1 MRKKILIN
9 GMGVAAIMIAVALNL
24 RHAGNDYG
32 LQNNSLWSIVGA
44 QTTST
49 NSGCTNNTKYY
60 CLATDC
66 VYKENCH
73 LEHTCYII
81 SDVGGLAWYT
91 EEVCDYYLGTNYSTC
106 STVLGNSSNY
116 KDTPNCGYCSQFE
129 CVKKSF

>member
-1 MRKKILIN
+1 MSKKILIN
-9 GMGVAAIMIAVALNL
+9 VMGVAAIMIAVALNL

-49 NSGCTNNTKYY
+49 NSGCTDNTQYY

-73 LEHTCYII
+73 LEYTYQII
-81 SDVGGLAWYT
+81 SYTGGTAWYT
-91 EEVCDYYLGTNYSTC
+91 EEVCDYYLGVNYSTC
-106 STVLGNSSNY
+106 SAALGKISSY
-116 KDTPNCGYCSQFE
+116 KVAPDCGYCSQFE
-129 CVKKSF
+129 CMKISF